1 MPKTRINKFLSDR
14 GICSRR
20 SADEH
25 ILIGDVSV
33 NGQIAKLG
41 HIVDS
46 ENDIVLFKGKNISN
60 EKVDDQIILAFYKP
74 SGIIST
80 FSSDEKPN
88 LDLYFK
94 NFKGLKYAGRL
105 DKESEGLMI
114 LSNDGDLINQISH
127 PKFDH
132 TKEYLIYAEDEKGD
146 KDFNKI
152 SKKVIEGIKIDGKI
166 MKILNIEDFQKSG
179 KRLKFKVTLST
190 GYNRQIRRM
199 FAKMNI
205 RIHKIIRLRVAN
217 LSLTDLNLKPGKFVR
232 INKNQ
237 IL

>member
-1 MPKTRINKFLSDR
+1 MPKIRINKFLSDR

-25 ILIGDVSV
+25 ILIGDVSI
-33 NGQIAKLG
+33 NGQIAKIG
-41 HIVDS
+41 QIVDVK
-46 ENDIVLFKGKNISN
+46 NDVVLFKGNNISN
-60 EKVDDQIILAFYKP
+60 MKADDQIIFAFYKP
-74 SGIIST
+74 NGVIST

-88 LDLYFK
+88 LNSYFK
-94 NFKGLKYAGRL
+94 NIKGLKYAGRL
-105 DKESEGLMI
+105 DKESEGLMV

-152 SKKVIEGIKIDGKI
+152 SKKVVEGIKIDGKI
-166 MKILNIEDFQKSG
+166 MKVLSIDNFQKSG
-179 KRLKFKVTLST
+179 KRLKFKVTLQT
-190 GYNRQIRRM
+190 GHNRQIRRM

-205 RIHKIIRLRVAN
+205 RIHKIVRLRLAN
-217 LSLTDLNLKPGKFVR
+217 LSLTDLNLEPGKFIKV
-232 INKNQ
+232 NKQQ